1 MTGSRFYNY
10 DVFWNIVTIR
20 NEVGEIFITLL
31 FLNYRS
37 PRYDCWRELFGNLQL
52 QKQMIYDGISIFEIR
67 SFVRWPVIEI
77 CVYAFKSKNF
87 HFLENYIVLHLTLKL
102 EWWCKGN
109 ICVFDYLFSFFREF
123 NFCYVFITSIS
134 LSVCMY
140 VNCRSCKYTPNGWKM
155 LQDCKLFYRI
165 FPIEIRVYLTKNLCI
180 GMDKRIRIQNI

>member
-1 MTGSRFYNY
+1 MKSFLKLWHLWRYCYNPKWSRRNFYNIT
-10 DVFWNIVTIR
+10 VSKLSKIEIR
-20 NEVGEIFITLL
+20 L
-31 FLNYRS
+31 FMGIILN
-37 PRYDCWRELFGNLQL
+37 PQL
-52 QKQMIYDGISIFEIR
+52 MKKMVYDGISIFEIR
-67 SFVRWPVIEI
+67 SFMRWPVIEI